1 MHQWTALTSGSCPT
15 SSWAHTVIF
24 NHKIRFAFNAMPS
37 QCLFRTSY
45 FFFYVYILIVELCSC
60 SHNGELS
67 PFIFVRATFYRQLCD
82 HLTLL
87 GSQLHMGFS
96 FNMRQHRQF
105 FQPVI
110 ATKFTV
116 DSVPLA
122 IKNEVQISKTVQ
134 LTQCPRISV
143 DGVCNKKPMN
153 TDILFSKLHSSYV
166 FKQYIKSQIK
176 Q

>member
-1 MHQWTALTSGSCPT
+1 
-15 SSWAHTVIF
+15 
-24 NHKIRFAFNAMPS
+24 MPS
-37 QCLFRTSY
+37 QRLFRMR
-45 FFFYVYILIVELCSC
+45 FFFNVYILIVELCSC

-67 PFIFVRATFYRQLCD
+67 PFIFVRDTFYRQLCN
-82 HLTLL
+82 HLTLP
-87 GSQLHMGFS
+87 GSQLHVWIS

-122 IKNEVQISKTVQ
+122 IKHKVQISKTVQ
-134 LTQCPRISV
+134 LTQCPHISV

-153 TDILFSKLHSSYV
+153 THILFSKLHSSHV
-166 FKQYIKSQIK
+166 FIQYISHGSNNNNILYT
-176 Q
+176 

>member
-1 MHQWTALTSGSCPT
+1 MHRWTVLTSGSCPT

-37 QCLFRTSY
+37 QRLFRTR
-45 FFFYVYILIVELCSC
+45 FFFNVHILIVELCSC

-67 PFIFVRATFYRQLCD
+67 PFIFVRDTFYRQLCN

-122 IKNEVQISKTVQ
+122 IKHKVQISKTVQ
-134 LTQCPRISV
+134 LTQCPHICV

-153 TDILFSKLHSSYV
+153 THILFSKLHSSHV
-166 FKQYIKSQIK
+166 FIQYIKSRIK
-176 Q
+176 H